1 MFELLQK
8 EIKDNAN
15 EEQAKHL
22 EKYFKIKENN
32 DVFLG
37 LTSPV
42 IKTIAKK
49 YKDLNFNDINKLLKS
64 KYHEERAVALTIL
77 INLYSSKNSNKK
89 EILDIYMNNLD
100 SVNNWDLVDTTCYK
114 ILGDYLYNYNN
125 KDYTILKDFAK
136 TNNLWKKR
144 ISIVSTMTFIKNNNF
159 VPTLKIAKILL
170 KDKNDLIQKATGW
183 LLREIDKKDN
193 KVLMEFLIDNI
204 QDISNTT
211 LRYAT
216 EKFSQNDLN
225 KIKLIKQVINYERPI
240 DISSLSFL

>member
-1 MFELLQK
+1 
-8 EIKDNAN
+8 
-15 EEQAKHL
+15 
-22 EKYFKIKENN
+22 
-32 DVFLG
+32 
-37 LTSPV
+37 
-42 IKTIAKK
+42 
-49 YKDLNFNDINKLLKS
+49 
-64 KYHEERAVALTIL
+64 
-77 INLYSSKNSNKK
+77 
-89 EILDIYMNNLD
+89 MNNLD

-204 QDISNTT
+204 LHIFKYIVNMQDISNTT